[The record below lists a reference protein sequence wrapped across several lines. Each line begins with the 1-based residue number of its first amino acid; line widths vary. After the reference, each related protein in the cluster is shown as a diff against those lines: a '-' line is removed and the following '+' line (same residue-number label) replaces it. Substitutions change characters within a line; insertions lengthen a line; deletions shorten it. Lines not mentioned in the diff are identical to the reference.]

1 MKSYDRIGRMSRQW
15 VVYLFDDVPAVQL
28 FYVYNLSDEL
38 ASSTYSEWNGSGWT
52 QKSTRT
58 RTYDYKGRLV
68 ETREGNYML
77 ASYTYSANGNVVSKH
92 YYDAGTEVFAKTVP
106 RTIL

>member
-38 ASSTYSEWNGSGWT
+38 ASSTYSEW
-52 QKSTRT
+52 K
-58 RTYDYKGRLV
+58 RL
-68 ETREGNYML
+68 
-77 ASYTYSANGNVVSKH
+77 
-92 YYDAGTEVFAKTVP
+92 DAKVNKD
-106 RTIL
+106 